1 MKEGVRGEAN
11 VAGRASERER
21 RRKEYLNRKPGT
33 ESERER
39 GDCSSLLR
47 GAHIALGLSNLLK
60 PRVPGSSSARI
71 SVSFRPA
78 MLVYFLFPAT
88 SHQPVPKSVR
98 VATNADDRQC
108 CGPSSGAS
116 LHALPC
122 RVLPSS
128 TCHVSRLLAQVKSI
142 RSKRATSYIASSPLL
157 TRA

>member
-11 VAGRASERER
+11 VAERAAVREEKKR
-21 RRKEYLNRKPGT
+21 IFKQKARH
-33 ESERER
+33 RER